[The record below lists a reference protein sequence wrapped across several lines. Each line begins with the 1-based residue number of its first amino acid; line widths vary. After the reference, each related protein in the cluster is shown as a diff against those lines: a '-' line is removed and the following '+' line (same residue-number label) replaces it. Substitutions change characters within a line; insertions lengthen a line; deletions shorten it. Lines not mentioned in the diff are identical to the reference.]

1 MKVLILTVSTGQGHK
16 QTGLAISEYFEKQG
30 AECILLDA
38 YKYISP
44 FISDSLEKGYLLTTH
59 YLPKTYGTV
68 YEMLENKKN
77 KESRFSFLS
86 SINNAVAA
94 SKMTKYIEELE
105 PDFVISTHIFCA
117 TVMTHVSKTLKNI
130 KNVGIVTDF
139 TVHPFWEETKMDYYI
154 TASHLLGHQCD
165 KKGLP
170 KEKVFPI
177 GIPVA
182 EKFTKKI
189 PKDKARG
196 MLGIE
201 DKPTIMFMMGSM
213 GFGNMPKMIAAI
225 DNLELDFQIL
235 CVCGK
240 NAAAKKKM
248 GKMDI
253 KHKTYAYGYVD
264 NVDVMMDASDFIITK
279 PGGLSMSESLAKGLP
294 AILIHPIPGHE
305 IRNLEFFTNNGI
317 SMAVTKTYT
326 IDEAVYQML
335 SNEWKMENT
344 SAGVSYIGKPNA
356 VSDLYK
362 LLCGKDKSENEN
374 KKDR

>member
-1 MKVLILTVSTGQGHK
+1 MRVLILTVSTGQGHK
-16 QTGLAISEYFEKQG
+16 QTAMAISEYFEKQG
-30 AECILLDA
+30 EECFVLDA

-44 FISDSLEKGYLLTTH
+44 FLSDSLEKGYLLTTH

-68 YEMLENKKN
+68 YDMLENKKS
-77 KESRFSFLS
+77 KGGKFSLLS
-86 SINNAVAA
+86 NINNAVSA
-94 SKMTKYIEELE
+94 SKMSKYIEELK
-105 PDFVISTHIFCA
+105 PDVVISTHIFCA
-117 TVMTHVSKTLKNI
+117 TVMTHVCKTLENI
-130 KNVGIVTDF
+130 INVGIITDF

-165 KKGLP
+165 KKRLP
-170 KEKVFPI
+170 KSKVFAT
-177 GIPVA
+177 GIPVS
-182 EKFTKKI
+182 EKFSTKI
-189 PKDKARG
+189 PKSEARG
-196 MLGIE
+196 ILGIE

-240 NAAAKKKM
+240 NEAAKKKI

-253 KHKTYAYGYVD
+253 KHKTYAYGYVN

-317 SMAVTKTYT
+317 SMAVTKTFT

-344 SAGVSYIGKPNA
+344 CKGVAYIGKPNA
-356 VSDLYK
+356 VADLYK
-362 LLCGKDKSENEN
+362 LLCGKEN
-374 KKDR
+374 KVNGD